1 MPRKMSKTEQ
11 KKRLMECKL
20 KFMRVFNGDLTPDC
34 AVKVVDVVAFNKIW
48 EKCYARV
55 K

>member
-1 MPRKMSKTEQ
+1 MAKKMTKTQQ

-20 KFMRVFNGDLTPDC
+20 KFMKVFNDDLTPDC
-34 AVKVVDVVAFNKIW
+34 PVKVADVVAFNKIW
-48 EKCYARV
+48 EKCYNRV